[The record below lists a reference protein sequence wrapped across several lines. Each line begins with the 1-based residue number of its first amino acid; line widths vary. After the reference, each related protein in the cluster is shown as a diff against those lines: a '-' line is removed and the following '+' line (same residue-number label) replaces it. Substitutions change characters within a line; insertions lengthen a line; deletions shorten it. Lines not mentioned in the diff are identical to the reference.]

1 MSELLVASSAAD
13 TPGQG
18 MSVTAG
24 ALLRDAREAAGL
36 HIAALAVA
44 LKVPVAKLEALEAD
58 NFSALPD
65 MVFVRALAS
74 SVCRTLKI
82 DPQAVLALLPQGE
95 GPRLSAGDVGLNAPV
110 KGFAGRSSA
119 APFKGAGSRS
129 FVWAVGLLLIGAAL
143 MMFLPRGLDA
153 DLSALLKQPETTTKI
168 PMPTGNVAQE
178 ISVAVGAEQRVP
190 SAAPAPAPAPAPA
203 AAAAPAPAPAPA
215 AAAAAGVGVEL
226 PAGESIKPAGIAS
239 HPIVLPSVEAS
250 APSSAPAAD
259 APSGVLAFKARS
271 ESWIQVRDAAG
282 ALVLQRN
289 LAPNELVSV
298 SGVLP
303 LAVVIGRADATEVFV
318 RGKPYDIGP
327 VSRENV
333 ARFEVK

>member
-190 SAAPAPAPAPAPA
+190 SAAPAPAPAPA
-203 AAAAPAPAPAPA
+203 
-215 AAAAAGVGVEL
+215 AAAGVGVEL

>member
-1 MSELLVASSAAD
+1 M
-13 TPGQG
+13 
-18 MSVTAG
+18 TAG

-95 GPRLSAGDVGLNAPV
+95 GPRLSAADVGLNAPV

-190 SAAPAPAPAPAPA
+190 SAAPAPAP
-203 AAAAPAPAPAPA
+203 
-215 AAAAAGVGVEL
+215 AAAAGVGVEL

-327 VSRENV
+327 VSGDNV
-333 ARFEVK
+333 ARFGVK

>member
-1 MSELLVASSAAD
+1 M
-13 TPGQG
+13 
-18 MSVTAG
+18 TAG

-95 GPRLSAGDVGLNAPV
+95 GPRLSAADVGLNAPV

-119 APFKGAGSRS
+119 APFKGAGTRS

-190 SAAPAPAPAPAPA
+190 SAAPA
-203 AAAAPAPAPAPA
+203 A
-215 AAAAAGVGVEL
+215 AAAAAVGVGVEL

>member
-95 GPRLSAGDVGLNAPV
+95 GPRLSAADVGLNAPV

-190 SAAPAPAPAPAPA
+190 SAAPAPAPA
-203 AAAAPAPAPAPA
+203 A
-215 AAAAAGVGVEL
+215 AAAAAVGVGVEL

>member
-178 ISVAVGAEQRVP
+178 ISVAEQRVP
-190 SAAPAPAPAPAPA
+190 SAAPAPA
-203 AAAAPAPAPAPA
+203 A
-215 AAAAAGVGVEL
+215 AAAAAVGVGVEL

>member
-95 GPRLSAGDVGLNAPV
+95 GPRLSAADVGLNAPV

-119 APFKGAGSRS
+119 APFKGAGTRS

-190 SAAPAPAPAPAPA
+190 SAAPAPAP
-203 AAAAPAPAPAPA
+203 
-215 AAAAAGVGVEL
+215 AAAAGVGVEL

>member
-1 MSELLVASSAAD
+1 M
-13 TPGQG
+13 
-18 MSVTAG
+18 TAG

-168 PMPTGNVAQE
+168 PMPTGDVAQE
-178 ISVAVGAEQRVP
+178 ISAAVGAEERVP
-190 SAAPAPAPAPAPA
+190 SAAPAP
-203 AAAAPAPAPAPA
+203 
-215 AAAAAGVGVEL
+215 AAAAGVGVEL

>member
-190 SAAPAPAPAPAPA
+190 SAAPAPAAAVA
-203 AAAAPAPAPAPA
+203 AAV
-215 AAAAAGVGVEL
+215 GVGVEL

>member
-178 ISVAVGAEQRVP
+178 ISVAVGAEERVP
-190 SAAPAPAPAPAPA
+190 SA
-203 AAAAPAPAPAPA
+203 APAPAPA

-250 APSSAPAAD
+250 APSSAPATD

>member
-190 SAAPAPAPAPAPA
+190 SAAPAPA
-203 AAAAPAPAPAPA
+203 A
-215 AAAAAGVGVEL
+215 AAAAAVGVGVEL

-250 APSSAPAAD
+250 APSSAPATD
-259 APSGVLAFKARS
+259 APFGVLAFIARS

>member
-110 KGFAGRSSA
+110 KGFASRSSA

-178 ISVAVGAEQRVP
+178 ISVAVGAEERVP
-190 SAAPAPAPAPAPA
+190 SAAPAPA
-203 AAAAPAPAPAPA
+203 A
-215 AAAAAGVGVEL
+215 AAAAAVGVGVEL

>member
-190 SAAPAPAPAPAPA
+190 SAAPAA
-203 AAAAPAPAPAPA
+203 AV
-215 AAAAAGVGVEL
+215 GVGVEL

>member
-110 KGFAGRSSA
+110 KGFASRSSA

-190 SAAPAPAPAPAPA
+190 SAAPAPAP
-203 AAAAPAPAPAPA
+203 
-215 AAAAAGVGVEL
+215 AAAAGVGVEL

>member
-190 SAAPAPAPAPAPA
+190 SAAPAPAPA
-203 AAAAPAPAPAPA
+203 
-215 AAAAAGVGVEL
+215 AGVGVEL

-250 APSSAPAAD
+250 APSSAPATD

>member
-190 SAAPAPAPAPAPA
+190 SAAPAPAPAAAPA
-203 AAAAPAPAPAPA
+203 AA

>member
-1 MSELLVASSAAD
+1 M
-13 TPGQG
+13 
-18 MSVTAG
+18 TAG

-119 APFKGAGSRS
+119 APFKGAGTRS

-190 SAAPAPAPAPAPA
+190 SAAPAPAPA
-203 AAAAPAPAPAPA
+203 
-215 AAAAAGVGVEL
+215 AAAGVGVEL

-250 APSSAPAAD
+250 APSSAPATD

>member
-1 MSELLVASSAAD
+1 
-13 TPGQG
+13 

-190 SAAPAPAPAPAPA
+190 SAAPAPAPAPA
-203 AAAAPAPAPAPA
+203 

>member
-190 SAAPAPAPAPAPA
+190 SAAPAPA
-203 AAAAPAPAPAPA
+203 
-215 AAAAAGVGVEL
+215 AAAGVGVEL

-250 APSSAPAAD
+250 APSIAPAAD

>member
-190 SAAPAPAPAPAPA
+190 SAAPAPA
-203 AAAAPAPAPAPA
+203 
-215 AAAAAGVGVEL
+215 AAAGVGVEL

-250 APSSAPAAD
+250 APSSAPATD

>member
-168 PMPTGNVAQE
+168 PMPTGDVAQE
-178 ISVAVGAEQRVP
+178 ISVAMGAEERVP
-190 SAAPAPAPAPAPA
+190 SAAPAPAP
-203 AAAAPAPAPAPA
+203 
-215 AAAAAGVGVEL
+215 AAAAGVGVEL

>member
-1 MSELLVASSAAD
+1 
-13 TPGQG
+13 

-190 SAAPAPAPAPAPA
+190 SAAPAPA
-203 AAAAPAPAPAPA
+203 
-215 AAAAAGVGVEL
+215 AAAGVGVEL

>member
-1 MSELLVASSAAD
+1 
-13 TPGQG
+13 
-18 MSVTAG
+18 
-24 ALLRDAREAAGL
+24 
-36 HIAALAVA
+36 
-44 LKVPVAKLEALEAD
+44 
-58 NFSALPD
+58 
-65 MVFVRALAS
+65 
-74 SVCRTLKI
+74 
-82 DPQAVLALLPQGE
+82 
-95 GPRLSAGDVGLNAPV
+95 
-110 KGFAGRSSA
+110 
-119 APFKGAGSRS
+119 
-129 FVWAVGLLLIGAAL
+129 
-143 MMFLPRGLDA
+143 
-153 DLSALLKQPETTTKI
+153 
-168 PMPTGNVAQE
+168 MPTRNVAPA
-178 ISVAVGAEQRVP
+178 ISVAAGAEQRVP
-190 SAAPAPAPAPAPA
+190 SAAPAPAPA
-203 AAAAPAPAPAPA
+203 AAAAPAPAPAPAPAAA

>member
-110 KGFAGRSSA
+110 KGFASRSSA

-178 ISVAVGAEQRVP
+178 ISVAVGAEERVP
-190 SAAPAPAPAPAPA
+190 SAAPAPAP
-203 AAAAPAPAPAPA
+203 
-215 AAAAAGVGVEL
+215 AAAAGVGVEL

>member
-190 SAAPAPAPAPAPA
+190 SAAPAPAPA
-203 AAAAPAPAPAPA
+203 A
-215 AAAAAGVGVEL
+215 AAAAAVGVGVEL

-250 APSSAPAAD
+250 APSSAPATD

>member
-119 APFKGAGSRS
+119 APFKGAGTRS

-190 SAAPAPAPAPAPA
+190 SAAPA
-203 AAAAPAPAPAPA
+203 A
-215 AAAAAGVGVEL
+215 AAAAAAAVGVGVEL

>member
-95 GPRLSAGDVGLNAPV
+95 GPRLSAADVGLNAPV

-190 SAAPAPAPAPAPA
+190 SAAPAPA
-203 AAAAPAPAPAPA
+203 A
-215 AAAAAGVGVEL
+215 AAAAAVGVGVEL

>member
-95 GPRLSAGDVGLNAPV
+95 GPRLSAADVGLNAPV

-190 SAAPAPAPAPAPA
+190 SAAPAP
-203 AAAAPAPAPAPA
+203 
-215 AAAAAGVGVEL
+215 AAAAGVGVEL

>member
-190 SAAPAPAPAPAPA
+190 SAAPAPAPAPAA
-203 AAAAPAPAPAPA
+203 AAA
-215 AAAAAGVGVEL
+215 AAAAAGVGDEL

>member
-168 PMPTGNVAQE
+168 PMPTGDVAQE
-178 ISVAVGAEQRVP
+178 ISAAVGAEERVP
-190 SAAPAPAPAPAPA
+190 SA
-203 AAAAPAPAPAPA
+203 APAPA

>member
-190 SAAPAPAPAPAPA
+190 SAAPAPA
-203 AAAAPAPAPAPA
+203 
-215 AAAAAGVGVEL
+215 AAAGVGVEL

>member
-1 MSELLVASSAAD
+1 M
-13 TPGQG
+13 
-18 MSVTAG
+18 TAG

-190 SAAPAPAPAPAPA
+190 SPAPAPAPAPA
-203 AAAAPAPAPAPA
+203 AAPAAA

>member
-1 MSELLVASSAAD
+1 M
-13 TPGQG
+13 
-18 MSVTAG
+18 TAG

-190 SAAPAPAPAPAPA
+190 SAAPAPA
-203 AAAAPAPAPAPA
+203 A
-215 AAAAAGVGVEL
+215 AAAAAVGVGVEL